1 MQARAKITRQNI
13 IESSSAVFIH
23 KGFAG
28 STISDIAD
36 EANITKGAMYFHFK
50 SKELIARAI
59 IEIQTEVNNEL
70 HARLAAKNLT
80 SFETMIEMSHEMSR
94 LIQNNIV
101 YAAATRLAVEVG
113 VFGDPIAKTY
123 DAWNDPVAHLVRAAI
138 DDGYISTSVPAEIL
152 AEFLVTTFTG
162 VQTVSLVQSNYAD
175 LRERI
180 DDMWRIVLP
189 GILAPG
195 NEDLAQK
202 YYADAAA
209 VALPVSG
216 S

>member
-13 IESSSAVFIH
+13 IESSSAVFLR
-23 KGFAG
+23 KGFAA

-59 IEIQTEVNNEL
+59 IEIQVEANETL
-70 HARLAAKNLT
+70 HATLEAKQLT
-80 SFETMIEMSHEMSR
+80 SFEAMIEMSHEMSR
-94 LIQNNIV
+94 LIQDNIV

-113 VFGDPIAKTY
+113 VFGDPIAQTY
-123 DAWNDPVAHLVRAAI
+123 DAWNDPVTHLVKATI
-138 DDGYISTSVPAEIL
+138 DDGYVSTTVEPEVL

-162 VQTVSLVQSNYAD
+162 IQTVSLVQSNYGD

-195 NEDLAQK
+195 NEDLAAK
-202 YYADAAA
+202 TCDRAAA
-209 VALPVSG
+209 LTA
-216 S
+216 